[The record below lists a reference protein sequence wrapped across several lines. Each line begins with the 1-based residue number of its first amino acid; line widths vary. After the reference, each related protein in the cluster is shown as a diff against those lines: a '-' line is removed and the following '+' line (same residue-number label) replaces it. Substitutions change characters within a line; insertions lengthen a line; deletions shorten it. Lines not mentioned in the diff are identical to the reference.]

1 MKPFQRRMMN
11 MTEKE
16 KGAAEGPAETSAV
29 ETGEK
34 KAAEGPAVLPSKE
47 AYGFKVGKKT
57 LKMTITAT
65 EINRVEGEEGLYE
78 VRYKLRWE
86 GVQGQGME
94 KDVTIRIYQDVP
106 EGTEE
111 SMLQQEMMGL
121 MLEAKRRYGEQAG
134 SGFIFHSP

>member
-1 MKPFQRRMMN
+1 MMTV
-11 MTEKE
+11 TEKE
-16 KGAAEGPAETSAV
+16 KEREAAEGPAETSAV

-47 AYGFKVGKKT
+47 AYGFRVGRKKT

-65 EINRVEGEEGLYE
+65 EINRVEDEEGLYE

-121 MLEAKRRYGEQAG
+121 MLEAKRRYG
-134 SGFIFHSP
+134 

>member
-1 MKPFQRRMMN
+1 MKPFQRRMMT

-16 KGAAEGPAETSAV
+16 KGVTEGPINPSTIEP
-29 ETGEK
+29 GEK
-34 KAAEGPAVLPSKE
+34 KPAVLPPKE
-47 AYGFKVGKKT
+47 AFGFKVGKKT
-57 LKMTITAT
+57 LRMTITAT

-86 GVQGQGME
+86 GVLGQGME

-121 MLEAKRRYGEQAG
+121 MLEAKRRFVG
-134 SGFIFHSP
+134 